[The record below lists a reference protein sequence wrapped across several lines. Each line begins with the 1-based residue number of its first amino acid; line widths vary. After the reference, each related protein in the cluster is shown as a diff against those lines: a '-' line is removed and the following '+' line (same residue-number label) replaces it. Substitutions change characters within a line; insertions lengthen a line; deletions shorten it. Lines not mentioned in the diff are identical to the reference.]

1 MSLNRLENYRLENV
15 LNSLLD
21 ITFLKKAKSLL
32 KNLDKTKQKENHL
45 IENIIERRLPLDVN
59 II

>member
-21 ITFLKKAKSLL
+21 ITLKKQAKSLL
-32 KNLDKTKQKENHL
+32 RNLDKTKKKNHL

>member
-21 ITFLKKAKSLL
+21 ITLKKQAKSLL
-32 KNLDKTKQKENHL
+32 RNLDKTKQKS
-45 IENIIERRLPLDVN
+45 LDRKHH
-59 II
+59 